1 MKVELLSVA
10 QLKDLVNAGQ
20 TDVLKQELMYSEYLA
35 DLANDSD
42 NWFMLSILRN
52 YMDLVKHY
60 LS

>member
-10 QLKDLVNAGQ
+10 QLKDLVHAGQ
-20 TDVLKQELMYSEYLA
+20 TDILEQELMYSEYLA
-35 DLANDSD
+35 DLANQSD